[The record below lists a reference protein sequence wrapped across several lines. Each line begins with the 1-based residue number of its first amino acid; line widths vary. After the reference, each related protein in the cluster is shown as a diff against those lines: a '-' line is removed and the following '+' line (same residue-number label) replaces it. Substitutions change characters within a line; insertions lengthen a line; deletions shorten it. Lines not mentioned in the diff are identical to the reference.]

1 VRQVLARLLDQ
12 SFFTNQKK
20 CSFGNSKVRYL
31 GHIISKEDMA
41 MDLQKIEAILQQ
53 LPKNL
58 RAEWI
63 LSVEKIL

>member
-1 VRQVLARLLDQ
+1 
-12 SFFTNQKK
+12 
-20 CSFGNSKVRYL
+20 
-31 GHIISKEDMA
+31 MA